1 VRPLKL
7 IVESFTCFKDRQ
19 APLDFS
25 ELDLF
30 AISGPTGAGKSSLL
44 DAIIFALYGRVP
56 RMRKGYSELISLGR
70 DRMSV
75 VLDFRMGQRSFRVT
89 RTGRRGRSAEAQ
101 LDELLDGHER
111 SIAGGVHSVDSE
123 VVKLLGLRYEAF
135 TQAVVLPQGD
145 FARFLKSQPRERREI
160 LRDLLRLQVYERM
173 RRRAAEQTKE
183 LEVQLRGINE
193 RLDQD
198 YQEAKPD
205 RLEELRRQVRTL
217 AKRNRADSDALTSLE
232 KKVQEIKIRC
242 QKSREL
248 QEKRARL
255 LELTK
260 KETKIEASE
269 ERLSA
274 ARQVAPLVPLMETA
288 EGADRRVEEDR
299 RRAHAASDELGR
311 VRGQQEE
318 AKQEL
323 DVARRR
329 ADELPALEESIRALD
344 EVKGLLAPLKSAE
357 GRKREAQERQREL
370 EHKIHSVEEEKK
382 KARARRERL
391 EHGIEAVSG
400 KLEGLGYDEEWDKRL
415 DGARDA
421 ATGLA
426 ALRKT
431 AHQAQAETKEAG
443 QRVSREKGLVAD
455 RKAAVDRSRKSNRE
469 LRRAREKAEAD
480 RRTAEQEHA
489 AAHLRGQLEVGKEC
503 PVCEQPVAELPP
515 PIQVALLNMTASR
528 LDDARDAEDR
538 ARSLLEEENKAAA
551 EAEAGLKA
559 TESEFR
565 KIGKKAEELL
575 KAVERSESEIHRSVG
590 DRVAS
595 EKGASLEE
603 RILSAVGRMA
613 KERERYRQAVKKRD
627 EVEKELLKAR
637 GEADRLSQES
647 RALEQQA
654 DQVVSRMREA
664 DQELAEL
671 QERIAKVTTEPDP
684 AKERARLAK
693 RKLEIERATKE
704 AEEAERKTAAA
715 FSSAQKA
722 LEELERTAQDSTRAA
737 LEAQKKLQTA
747 IRSAGF
753 KEEKVA
759 RQAALPPEEVE
770 RIEQDIA
777 TYRKERHAAEQ
788 RSAELESDL
797 GGELVSEQEQQR
809 AEEELAE
816 RRRDYET
823 ALGKKAELESELKEL
838 ERRIE
843 RASQLWEQKKAW
855 DGELATYKRLSGD
868 LRSEHFQAYLL
879 EEAFRELVTGASVRL
894 ENLSGRYTL
903 EYQQDAFHVLDHDNA
918 RERRSADTLSGGET
932 FLASLALALELSEQV
947 QRAAGAVNL
956 DSLFIDEGFGTLDPE
971 TLDTVAAAIESL
983 HVGGRMVGIITHIPE
998 LTERLP
1004 ACIRVEKRAEGSRV
1018 LQEVF

>member
-44 DAIIFALYGRVP
+44 DAIVFALYGRVP

-101 LDELLDGHER
+101 LDDDELLDGHER

-489 AAHLRGQLEVGKEC
+489 AAHLRGQLEAGKKC
-503 PVCEQPVAELPP
+503 PVCEQSVAELPP
-515 PIQVALLNMTASR
+515 PMQVALLDMTASR

-538 ARSLLEEENKAAA
+538 ARPLLEEETKAAA

-565 KIGKKAEELL
+565 KMRKKAEELL
-575 KAVERSESEIHRSVG
+575 KAV
-590 DRVAS
+590 
-595 EKGASLEE
+595 LEE
-603 RILSAVGRMA
+603 RILSAVGRIA

-1004 ACIRVEKRAEGSRV
+1004 ACIRVEKRTEGSRV